1 MGQPKAEHTDKSL
14 WKQLCLE
21 DAKEVFFEF
30 REKPDGLATK
40 PAVTDSYSQKKRG
53 LDPQQSA
60 IVCCNAS
67 FT

>member
-1 MGQPKAEHTDKSL
+1 MEQPKTEHTDKSL
-14 WKQLCLE
+14 RYQLCLE

-30 REKPDGLATK
+30 REQPNGLANK
-40 PAVTDSYSQKKRG
+40 PAVNDSYSQKKRG

-60 IVCCNAS
+60 IVCSNAS